1 MKSVCSE
8 TKRHSSSTE
17 DRIIWD
23 YGHPQQQ
30 SNYHEPSEVTI
41 KGKLDSFVHYRE
53 RKFSFSSQDSSSS
66 ENSEISAIMSKANES
81 QTSTST
87 DPMLRAIWDSIQKQN
102 ENIALLR
109 EEMLRLSMQNDE
121 ENRHRTAEIAN
132 LGKTVAALRTGFGS
146 PATDDFA
153 SIITEDNES
162 ASTAINRTGNMA
174 KVRKLSGLAAP
185 DIPPVHLNIEQPE
198 VEERGYFPPAPPTL
212 RAKDAIRYI
221 PTLNGDDDGVE
232 DFIKEVRSMKD
243 RCMEQDLLLKAI
255 KVEKIVGKAAQ
266 SIRNIPIE
274 CYSDLYDALRHNLAA
289 QVTSDEYQEQLRELR
304 QGREESVQSFNIRF
318 SRILNRLLYA
328 VTNEYPQPLTRKI
341 MTEEITK
348 KTVRVYLK
356 GLRRDIGRI
365 LNLPEA
371 EKKAADVER
380 YLREERQPNWSCNRL
395 PSASNRA
402 NNQPMQVRRSNVPSR
417 SPNTPAA
424 QKPATFN
431 QIENRP
437 PAERA
442 QMKCFKCGKLGHIAN
457 KCQNFLPPSQRDR
470 PPARIQ
476 AVQER
481 DEIQETTSNQEMD
494 EPYETYESTSPR
506 EDYSQY
512 LCQPEPKSEYFWSTQ
527 EQA

>member
-1 MKSVCSE
+1 
-8 TKRHSSSTE
+8 
-17 DRIIWD
+17 
-23 YGHPQQQ
+23 
-30 SNYHEPSEVTI
+30 
-41 KGKLDSFVHYRE
+41 
-53 RKFSFSSQDSSSS
+53 
-66 ENSEISAIMSKANES
+66 MSKANES

-87 DPMLRAIWDSIQKQN
+87 DPMLRAIWGSIQKQN

-121 ENRHRTAEIAN
+121 ENRHRAAEIEN

-146 PATDDFA
+146 PATDEFA

-162 ASTAINRTGNMA
+162 ASTAINRTVNMA
-174 KVRKLSGLAAP
+174 KARKLSELAAP
-185 DIPPVHLNIEQPE
+185 DTPPVHLDIEQPE

-221 PTLNGDDDGVE
+221 PTLNGDDDVGVE

-266 SIRNIPIE
+266 SVRNIPIE
-274 CYSDLYDALRHNLAA
+274 CYGDLYDALRNNLAA

-318 SRILNRLLYA
+318 RRILNRLLYA

-365 LNLPEA
+365 LLSSEPLNLPEA

-395 PSASNRA
+395 PSVSNRPD
-402 NNQPMQVRRSNVPSR
+402 NQHM
-417 SPNTPAA
+417 
-424 QKPATFN
+424 
-431 QIENRP
+431 
-437 PAERA
+437 

-476 AVQER
+476 AVQEW

-494 EPYETYESTSPR
+494 EPYEIYESTSPR

-527 EQA
+527 EQG

>member
-1 MKSVCSE
+1 
-8 TKRHSSSTE
+8 
-17 DRIIWD
+17 
-23 YGHPQQQ
+23 
-30 SNYHEPSEVTI
+30 
-41 KGKLDSFVHYRE
+41 
-53 RKFSFSSQDSSSS
+53 
-66 ENSEISAIMSKANES
+66 MSKANES

-87 DPMLRAIWDSIQKQN
+87 DPMLRAIRDSIQKQN

-121 ENRHRTAEIAN
+121 ENRHRAAEIEN

-146 PATDDFA
+146 PATDDVA

-174 KVRKLSGLAAP
+174 KARKLSGLAAP

-198 VEERGYFPPAPPTL
+198 VEERGYFPPASPTL

-221 PTLNGDDDGVE
+221 PTLNGDDDVGVE

-274 CYSDLYDALRHNLAA
+274 CYSDLYDALRNNLAA

-318 SRILNRLLYA
+318 RRILNRLLYA

-365 LNLPEA
+365 LLSSEPLNLSEA

-402 NNQPMQVRRSNVPSR
+402 NNQPMQKIDHLLNARR
-417 SPNTPAA
+417 
-424 QKPATFN
+424 
-431 QIENRP
+431 
-437 PAERA
+437 
-442 QMKCFKCGKLGHIAN
+442 
-457 KCQNFLPPSQRDR
+457 
-470 PPARIQ
+470 
-476 AVQER
+476 
-481 DEIQETTSNQEMD
+481 
-494 EPYETYESTSPR
+494 
-506 EDYSQY
+506 
-512 LCQPEPKSEYFWSTQ
+512 
-527 EQA
+527 

>member
-1 MKSVCSE
+1 
-8 TKRHSSSTE
+8 
-17 DRIIWD
+17 
-23 YGHPQQQ
+23 
-30 SNYHEPSEVTI
+30 
-41 KGKLDSFVHYRE
+41 
-53 RKFSFSSQDSSSS
+53 
-66 ENSEISAIMSKANES
+66 
-81 QTSTST
+81 
-87 DPMLRAIWDSIQKQN
+87 MLRAIWDSIQKQN

-109 EEMLRLSMQNDE
+109 EEMLRVSMQNDE
-121 ENRHRTAEIAN
+121 ENRHRTAEIKN
-132 LGKTVAALRTGFGS
+132 LGKTVAALRTGFES
-146 PATDDFA
+146 PTTDDFA

-162 ASTAINRTGNMA
+162 ASTAINRSGNMA
-174 KVRKLSGLAAP
+174 KARKLSGLAAP
-185 DIPPVHLNIEQPE
+185 DIPPVHLDIEQSE

-212 RAKDAIRYI
+212 RAKDAIHYI
-221 PTLNGDDDGVE
+221 PTLNGDDDVGVE
-232 DFIKEVRSMKD
+232 DFIKEVRSMKG

-274 CYSDLYDALRHNLAA
+274 CYSDLYDALRNNLAA

-304 QGREESVQSFNIRF
+304 QGSEESVQCFNIRF
-318 SRILNRLLYA
+318 RRILNRLLYA

-348 KTVRVYLK
+348 KTVRVYLM

-365 LNLPEA
+365 LLSSEPLNLAEA

-395 PSASNRA
+395 PFASNRP
-402 NNQPMQVRRSNVPSR
+402 NNQLMQVRRSNVPSR
-417 SPNTPAA
+417 SPNTPVAE
-424 QKPATFN
+424 KPATFN

-442 QMKCFKCGKLGHIAN
+442 QIKCFKCGKLGHIAN

-476 AVQER
+476 AVQKR

-494 EPYETYESTSPR
+494 EPYETYESTSPQ

-512 LCQPEPKSEYFWSTQ
+512 FCQPEPKSEYFWSTQ
-527 EQA
+527 EQG

>member
-1 MKSVCSE
+1 
-8 TKRHSSSTE
+8 
-17 DRIIWD
+17 
-23 YGHPQQQ
+23 
-30 SNYHEPSEVTI
+30 
-41 KGKLDSFVHYRE
+41 
-53 RKFSFSSQDSSSS
+53 
-66 ENSEISAIMSKANES
+66 
-81 QTSTST
+81 
-87 DPMLRAIWDSIQKQN
+87 
-102 ENIALLR
+102 
-109 EEMLRLSMQNDE
+109 MQNDE
-121 ENRHRTAEIAN
+121 ENRHRAAEIEN

-146 PATDDFA
+146 PATDEFA

-162 ASTAINRTGNMA
+162 ASTAINRTVNMA
-174 KVRKLSGLAAP
+174 KARKLSGLAAS
-185 DIPPVHLNIEQPE
+185 DTPPVHLDSEQPE
-198 VEERGYFPPAPPTL
+198 VEERGYFSPAPPTL

-221 PTLNGDDDGVE
+221 PTLNGDDDVGVE

-274 CYSDLYDALRHNLAA
+274 CYSDLYDALRNNLAA

-318 SRILNRLLYA
+318 RRILNRLLYA

-365 LNLPEA
+365 LLSSEPLNLPEA

-395 PSASNRA
+395 PSVSNRPD
-402 NNQPMQVRRSNVPSR
+402 NQHM
-417 SPNTPAA
+417 
-424 QKPATFN
+424 
-431 QIENRP
+431 
-437 PAERA
+437 

-476 AVQER
+476 AVQEW

-527 EQA
+527 EQG

>member
-1 MKSVCSE
+1 
-8 TKRHSSSTE
+8 
-17 DRIIWD
+17 
-23 YGHPQQQ
+23 
-30 SNYHEPSEVTI
+30 
-41 KGKLDSFVHYRE
+41 
-53 RKFSFSSQDSSSS
+53 
-66 ENSEISAIMSKANES
+66 
-81 QTSTST
+81 
-87 DPMLRAIWDSIQKQN
+87 
-102 ENIALLR
+102 
-109 EEMLRLSMQNDE
+109 MLRLSMQNDE
-121 ENRHRTAEIAN
+121 ENRNRTAEIEN

-146 PATDDFA
+146 PATDEFA
-153 SIITEDNES
+153 SIITEDNESGFGSPATDEFTSIITEDNES
-162 ASTAINRTGNMA
+162 ASTAINRTVNMA
-174 KVRKLSGLAAP
+174 KARKLSGLAAP
-185 DIPPVHLNIEQPE
+185 DAPPVHLDIEQPQ
-198 VEERGYFPPAPPTL
+198 VEENGYFPSAFPTL
-212 RAKDAIRYI
+212 RAKDAMRYI
-221 PTLNGDDDGVE
+221 PTLNRDDDVEVE

-274 CYSDLYDALRHNLAA
+274 CYSDLYDALRNNLAA

-318 SRILNRLLYA
+318 RRILNRLLYA
-328 VTNEYPQPLTRKI
+328 VTNEYPQPLIRKI

-348 KTVRVYLK
+348 KTVHVCLK

-365 LNLPEA
+365 LLSSEPLNLPEA
-371 EKKAADVER
+371 EKKAADIER

-395 PSASNRA
+395 PSASNRP
-402 NNQPMQVRRSNVPSR
+402 NNQPMQVKRSNVPSR
-417 SPNTPAA
+417 SPNTSVA
-424 QKPATFN
+424 QKPATFD

-481 DEIQETTSNQEMD
+481 DKIQETTSNQEMD

-506 EDYSQY
+506 EDYLESTSPREDYSQY
-512 LCQPEPKSEYFWSTQ
+512 LCQPEPKSEYFRSTQ
-527 EQA
+527 EQG